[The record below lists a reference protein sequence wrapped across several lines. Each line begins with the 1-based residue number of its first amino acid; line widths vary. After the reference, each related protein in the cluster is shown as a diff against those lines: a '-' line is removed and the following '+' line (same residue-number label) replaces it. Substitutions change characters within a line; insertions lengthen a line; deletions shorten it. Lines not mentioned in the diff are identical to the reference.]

1 MSKVTRATKM
11 LKQASVG
18 FSVHTYGYD
27 GNADRIGLQAAEA
40 IAEVP
45 ARVLKLLM
53 AMVDGKPVCIIINGG
68 QRSLQCGFLRTTR
81 RKS

>member
-1 MSKVTRATKM
+1 MLKVTRATKM
-11 LKQASVG
+11 LEQAGVG

-45 ARVLKLLM
+45 ARSIVAPLV
-53 AMVDGKPVCIIINGG
+53 A
-68 QRSLQCGFLRTTR
+68 
-81 RKS
+81 